1 MDQAGIIRDLLIWL
15 EGHLDQP
22 LSLDN
27 VAAKAGYSKWHL
39 QRMFK
44 DVTGHA
50 IGAYIRARR
59 LSKSAVALRLTAR
72 PILDIALQ
80 YRFDSQQTFTRAF
93 KKQFAQ
99 TPALYRRSPEWS
111 AFGIRPPLR
120 LGEFTMPEHK
130 FVTLEDTPLIGVTQS
145 YSCSLEQISDFRHEM
160 RYQFWHDFLG
170 NAPTIPPVL
179 YGLNETRPSQ
189 DKDDEQEV
197 FYTTALAQD
206 QLKRKDIKDTAGASD
221 AKDYLSVL
229 KLSYAVFQLLQLLY
243 DLLRPSV
250 EKIRALCWAH
260 TLFGALKKNGF
271 QFCLQGPYIF
281 SQSLRC
287 DIKASGSPADAFFLI
302 DGLKTFQI
310 FCVHVF
316 ACLFSRDTPIV

>member
-1 MDQAGIIRDLLIWL
+1 MDQAGIIRDLLTWL

-93 KKQFAQ
+93 KKQFSQ

-111 AFGIRPPLR
+111 AFGIRPPMR
-120 LGEFTMPEHK
+120 LGEFAMPEHQ
-130 FVTLEDTPLIGVTQS
+130 FVTLEDTQLLGTTQS

-160 RYQFWHDFLG
+160 RVQFWQDFLSQ
-170 NAPTIPPVL
+170 APTIPPLL
-179 YGLNETRPSQ
+179 YGLNETRPSLE
-189 DKDDEQEV
+189 KDDEQEV
-197 FYTTALAQD
+197 FYTTALPQEHANGYVPSAQPVTLEGGEYVMFTYEGLGTGV
-206 QLKRKDIKDTAGASD
+206 QEFILKVYGTCMPMLNLTRRKGQDIERYYPAED
-221 AKDYLSVL
+221 AKTGG
-229 KLSYAVFQLLQLLY
+229 
-243 DLLRPSV
+243 RP
-250 EKIRALCWAH
+250 I
-260 TLFGALKKNGF
+260 N
-271 QFCLQGPYIF
+271 
-281 SQSLRC
+281 LRC
-287 DIKASGSPADAFFLI
+287 EFLI
-302 DGLKTFQI
+302 P
-310 FCVHVF
+310 V
-316 ACLFSRDTPIV
+316 RR

>member
-93 KKQFAQ
+93 KKQFSQ

-111 AFGIRPPLR
+111 AFGIRPPMR
-120 LGEFTMPEHK
+120 LGEFAMPAHE
-130 FVTLEDTPLIGVTQS
+130 FVTLEDTQLLGTTQS

-160 RYQFWHDFLG
+160 RIQFWRDFLAQ
-170 NAPTIPPVL
+170 APAIPPVL
-179 YGLNETRPSQ
+179 
-189 DKDDEQEV
+189 
-197 FYTTALAQD
+197 
-206 QLKRKDIKDTAGASD
+206 
-221 AKDYLSVL
+221 
-229 KLSYAVFQLLQLLY
+229 
-243 DLLRPSV
+243 
-250 EKIRALCWAH
+250 
-260 TLFGALKKNGF
+260 
-271 QFCLQGPYIF
+271 
-281 SQSLRC
+281 
-287 DIKASGSPADAFFLI
+287 
-302 DGLKTFQI
+302 
-310 FCVHVF
+310 
-316 ACLFSRDTPIV
+316 